1 MIFARGL
8 KGRRETEVYR
18 LHEIAT
24 HVEDIWVLCLCMNK
38 ERKQDALCSNH
49 VRILGTL
56 LAIRAC
62 ALPIWAPQHRLSF
75 EKTSNEIRERYANT
89 RKDLAYDI
97 DAFKAFITLESLN
110 RSIKL
115 PMQLFS
121 RLSTRFTSNEKKAK
135 VLVRS
140 GVSPGYKSVA
150 VREIPNLKIGK
161 FNIPHLGET
170 GIYMIFPD
178 LYVASSRHT
187 KADMSQ
193 TDVIN
198 LERHIIS
205 AIKLEC
211 DGLHVDC
218 KRRQISEALLYSVT
232 AQYLFSREARES
244 AYINVRAMKQ
254 IPEEFLGCW
263 EHCLQTSL
271 KHTTYANA
279 LFYLNVYGNKAFN
292 VVGTQKELEYKVD
305 EILQVLKRGNFLS
318 MEIDVA
324 VTKYESCEETALLV
338 CATRDAYKKHDGPSK
353 MVLAIP

>member
-1 MIFARGL
+1 MSSADPTTTFFDLFNIYAPATSRDRITLFNDL
-8 KGRRETEVYR
+8 HLRETQ
-18 LHEIAT
+18 
-24 HVEDIWVLCLCMNK
+24 VEKVTLAYINNDYYI
-38 ERKQDALCSNH
+38 RKKYGMQPTN
-49 VRILGTL
+49 
-56 LAIRAC
+56 LA
-62 ALPIWAPQHRLSF
+62 WTPQHWLSF

-97 DAFKAFITLESLN
+97 DAFKAFLTLGSLN
-110 RSIKL
+110 RGIKL

-121 RLSTRFTSNEKKAK
+121 RLNTRFTTNEKKAK
-135 VLVRS
+135 VVVRS

-150 VREIPNLKIGK
+150 VREISNLQIDK

-178 LYVASSRHT
+178 LYVSSSRHT

-218 KRRQISEALLYSVT
+218 KRPQISEALLYSVT

-244 AYINVRAMKQ
+244 AYI
-254 IPEEFLGCW
+254 
-263 EHCLQTSL
+263 S
-271 KHTTYANA
+271 
-279 LFYLNVYGNKAFN
+279 
-292 VVGTQKELEYKVD
+292 QKRDLVFHY
-305 EILQVLKRGNFLS
+305 N
-318 MEIDVA
+318 DVHG
-324 VTKYESCEETALLV
+324 K
-338 CATRDAYKKHDGPSK
+338 
-353 MVLAIP
+353 